1 MRDLKGLIG
10 WIVTAV
16 AVFTSLFHLYM
27 AGFGTLEPRIR
38 NAMHLILLLPLAFL
52 LMPATKKSP
61 KQRPSILDYILTL
74 LSIIVC
80 AYVIV
85 ENDRLNMRWEYV
97 SPVLTVE
104 LILGSIAVLLVLE
117 ATRRAVSSFLA
128 YLTLIGL
135 FYYSFLGSFL
145 PGFLYC
151 RQVPFS
157 RLIESMYLKQGD
169 GVFGSLTGVSANYVV
184 LFILFGAVIAE
195 VGVGDYFMKLAKRV
209 AGWASGGPAKIAVLT
224 SALFGSISGIAVA
237 NVYTTGSF
245 TIPMMK
251 RLGYRPQFAAAVEAT
266 ASTGGQFMPPVM
278 GVAAFIMAEFLG
290 VPYFDV
296 ALASVIPACLFF
308 IACGLMVHY
317 EAKKLGLKGI
327 AWAELPSWSEVI
339 RESFLIIP
347 ILVLI
352 GIMIAG
358 YSAFMAAFVS
368 IFVALGLGVIGIF
381 IKNEAVALNR
391 KKLLRAFEMGA
402 KNSIMIAVACCVA
415 DIFTTSIS
423 HSGLGLAF
431 TSIVTSA
438 SGGILVVALCL
449 IAVACLIL
457 GMGLPTIVA
466 YILAS
471 AIGVPVMLKFG
482 IQPMAAHLFT
492 LYFAVIGCVT
502 PPVCVSA
509 FAGASIA
516 GSDPLKTGWEA
527 TKLSLTGF
535 IIPFAYVFEPSL
547 LMDGSGL
554 DIAKTTILALIGCA
568 ALAIGM
574 ERFFVAKISNL
585 SSLILIIG
593 GCVLFFGHLP
603 LTFHL
608 AVLCLLAGVVM
619 LETKYLSPRRSLRV
633 KSAGRF

>member
-1 MRDLKGLIG
+1 MMRELKGPVG
-10 WIVTAV
+10 WLVLWV

-38 NAMHLILLLPLAFL
+38 NAMHLILLLPLAFML
-52 LMPATKKSP
+52 VPATKKSP
-61 KQRPSILDYILTL
+61 QDRPSLLDYL
-74 LSIIVC
+74 LSALSIAVC
-80 AYVIV
+80 AFVIF

-104 LILGSIAVLLVLE
+104 LILGTMAILLVLE
-117 ATRRAVSSFLA
+117 ATRRAVSGFLA
-128 YLTLIGL
+128 GLTVFGIL
-135 FYYSFLGSFL
+135 YYTILGSFM

-151 RQVPFS
+151 RPVPYP
-157 RLIESMYLKQGD
+157 RLIESMYLKQGE

-184 LFILFGAVIAE
+184 LFILFGAVISE

-296 ALASVIPACLFF
+296 AIASLIPAILFF

-317 EAKKLGLKGI
+317 EAQKLGLKGI
-327 AWAELPSWSEVI
+327 PWAELPSWREVL
-339 RESFLIIP
+339 RESFLFIP
-347 ILVLI
+347 IIALI
-352 GIMIAG
+352 GIMMAG

-368 IFVALGLGVIGIF
+368 IFVALGIGLLGIF
-381 IKNEAVALNR
+381 LKMEEVALTPR
-391 KKLLRAFEMGA
+391 KLLRAFEMGA

-438 SGGILVVALCL
+438 SGGIPIVALFL

-482 IQPMAAHLFT
+482 VAPMAAHLFT

-547 LMDGSGL
+547 LMEGS
-554 DIAKTTILALIGCA
+554 IVEITKTFVLAMIGCA

-574 ERFFVAKISNL
+574 ERFFLKKISIL
-585 SSLILIIG
+585 SSLVLVVG
-593 GCVLFFGHLP
+593 GAPC
-603 LTFHL
+603 
-608 AVLCLLAGVVM
+608 
-619 LETKYLSPRRSLRV
+619 S
-633 KSAGRF
+633 SAICP

>member
-1 MRDLKGLIG
+1 
-10 WIVTAV
+10 
-16 AVFTSLFHLYM
+16 
-27 AGFGTLEPRIR
+27 
-38 NAMHLILLLPLAFL
+38 
-52 LMPATKKSP
+52 
-61 KQRPSILDYILTL
+61 
-74 LSIIVC
+74 
-80 AYVIV
+80 
-85 ENDRLNMRWEYV
+85 
-97 SPVLTVE
+97 
-104 LILGSIAVLLVLE
+104 
-117 ATRRAVSSFLA
+117 
-128 YLTLIGL
+128 
-135 FYYSFLGSFL
+135 
-145 PGFLYC
+145 
-151 RQVPFS
+151 
-157 RLIESMYLKQGD
+157 
-169 GVFGSLTGVSANYVV
+169 
-184 LFILFGAVIAE
+184 
-195 VGVGDYFMKLAKRV
+195 
-209 AGWASGGPAKIAVLT
+209 
-224 SALFGSISGIAVA
+224 
-237 NVYTTGSF
+237 
-245 TIPMMK
+245 
-251 RLGYRPQFAAAVEAT
+251 
-266 ASTGGQFMPPVM
+266 M

-296 ALASVIPACLFF
+296 AVAAIIPAFLFF

-317 EAKKLGLKGI
+317 EAKKMGLKGI
-327 AWAELPSWSEVI
+327 PWAELPSWSEVF
-339 RESFLIIP
+339 RESFLFIP

-358 YSAFMAAFVS
+358 YSAFMAAFIS

-438 SGGILVVALCL
+438 SAGILAIALCL
-449 IAVACLIL
+449 IAVSCLIL

-516 GSDPLKTGWEA
+516 GSDPIKTGWEA

-574 ERFFVAKISNL
+574 ERFFVARISIL
-585 SSLILIIG
+585 SSLILVGG
-593 GCVLFFGHLP
+593 GCLLFFGHLP

-608 AVLCLLAGVVM
+608 AVLFLLAGVVAI
-619 LETKYLSPRRSLRV
+619 ETKYLSPRRCTRV
-633 KSAGRF
+633 KSIGKF

>member
-1 MRDLKGLIG
+1 MRDLKGPIG
-10 WIVTAV
+10 WLVLAV

-27 AGFGTLEPRIR
+27 AGFGTFEPRIR
-38 NAMHLILLLPLAFL
+38 NAMHLILLLPLTFL
-52 LMPATKKSP
+52 LVPATKKSP
-61 KQRPSILDYILTL
+61 QERPSLLDYALTILSVT
-74 LSIIVC
+74 VC
-80 AYVIV
+80 AFVIF

-104 LILGSIAVLLVLE
+104 LIFGSIAMLLVLE
-117 ATRRAVSSFLA
+117 ATRRAVSGFLA
-128 YLTLIGL
+128 GLTIVGVL
-135 FYYSFLGSFL
+135 YYTILGSFM

-151 RQVPFS
+151 RPVPFQ
-157 RLIESMYLKQGD
+157 RLIESMYLKQGE
-169 GVFGSLTGVSANYVV
+169 GVFGSLTGVSASYVV

-237 NVYTTGSF
+237 NVYSTGSF

-296 ALASVIPACLFF
+296 AIASLIPAILFF

-317 EAKKLGLKGI
+317 EAKKLGLMGI
-327 AWAELPSWSEVI
+327 PWAELPPWQDVFK
-339 RESFLIIP
+339 ESFLFTPII
-347 ILVLI
+347 VLI
-352 GIMIAG
+352 GIMLAG
-358 YSAFMAAFVS
+358 YSAFMAAFIA
-368 IFVALGLGVIGIF
+368 IFVALAIGIVGIF
-381 IKNEAVALNR
+381 LKMPEVALTP

-415 DIFTTSIS
+415 DIFTTAIS

-438 SGGILVVALCL
+438 SGGIPIIALLL
-449 IAVACLIL
+449 IAIACLIL

-482 IQPMAAHLFT
+482 VTPMAAHLFT

-535 IIPFAYVFEPSL
+535 IIPFAFVFESSL
-547 LMDGSGL
+547 LLSGSAF
-554 DIAKTTILALIGCA
+554 DIIKTFILALAGCTT
-568 ALAIGM
+568 LAIGM
-574 ERFFVAKISNL
+574 ERYFLKGISTI
-585 SSLILIIG
+585 SSLLLVIG

-603 LTFHL
+603 MLVHL
-608 AVLCLLAGVVM
+608 AVLSLMALLLVF
-619 LETKYLSPRRSLRV
+619 ETKRSTP
-633 KSAGRF
+633 KPAAAS

>member
-1 MRDLKGLIG
+1 MREIKGPLG
-10 WIVTAV
+10 WLVTAV

-52 LMPATKKSP
+52 LLPASKKSP
-61 KQRPSILDYILTL
+61 RHRPSVLDFVLTL
-74 LSIIVC
+74 ASVTVC
-80 AYVIV
+80 AFVII
-85 ENDRLNMRWEYV
+85 ENDRLNARWEYV
-97 SPVLTVE
+97 SPILDVE
-104 LILGSIAVLLVLE
+104 LVLGTIAVALVLE
-117 ATRRAVSSFLA
+117 ATRRAVSGFLTW
-128 YLTLIGL
+128 LTLFGL
-135 FYYSFLGSFL
+135 VYYSILGSFL

-151 RQVPFS
+151 RPVPYE
-157 RLIESMYLKQGD
+157 RLVESMYLKQGE

-251 RLGYRPQFAAAVEAT
+251 RLGYRPRFAAAVEAT

-290 VPYFDV
+290 VPYFNV
-296 ALASVIPACLFF
+296 AIASLIPAILFF
-308 IACGLMVHY
+308 MACGFMVHY
-317 EAKKLGLKGI
+317 EAKKLGLRGI
-327 AWAELPSWSEVI
+327 PWAELPPWREVFK
-339 RESFLIIP
+339 ESFLILP
-347 ILVLI
+347 IVTL
-352 GIMIAG
+352 IMIMMAG
-358 YSAFMAAFVS
+358 YSAFMAAFIS
-368 IFVALGLGVIGIF
+368 IFVALALGILGIF
-381 IKNEAVALNR
+381 LKMKEVALTP
-391 KKLLRAFEMGA
+391 KKLLRALEMGA
-402 KNSIMIAVACCVA
+402 KNSIMIAIACCVA
-415 DIFTTSIS
+415 DIFTTAIS

-438 SGGILVVALCL
+438 SGGIPIVALML
-449 IAVACLIL
+449 IALACLIL

-482 IQPMAAHLFT
+482 VPPMAAHLFT

-509 FAGASIA
+509 YAGASIA

-535 IIPFAYVFEPSL
+535 IIPFAFAFEPAL
-547 LMDGSGL
+547 LMNSSPARIVWTL
-554 DIAKTTILALIGCA
+554 FLALIGA
-568 ALAIGM
+568 AVLAIGL
-574 ERFFVAKISNL
+574 ERYFRSIIGIL
-585 SSLILIIG
+585 SSFLLIIG
-593 GCVLFFGHLP
+593 GCALYFGHLP
-603 LTFHL
+603 VLVHL
-608 AVLCLLAGVVM
+608 GILVVIAGVLFFESRGVSWK
-619 LETKYLSPRRSLRV
+619 TKRV
-633 KSAGRF
+633 AQG